1 MARRPALPD
10 LTPRL
15 LAGGP
20 NKPKDDD
27 RLGRRELLQRGALA
41 GLGMSLLPLR
51 ASAQPA
57 GRAGAR
63 VGRYA
68 VLGRTGMRV
77 SDISFGGSRLG
88 AGEGDIVRHALD
100 RGINYFDTA
109 DSYRGGDSET
119 TIGDALRG
127 KRDRVYIASKTW
139 ASPGD
144 RRDSMMRSL
153 EQSLRRL
160 RTDYVDVY
168 FNHAVNDVD
177 RLKNAEWREFTAR
190 AKQQGKIRFVGM
202 SGHAGRLIECLD
214 HALDTD
220 GVDVI
225 LVAHNFGQDP
235 AFHQQFTRSF
245 DFVARQPELP
255 RVLQKAKA
263 KGVGVIA
270 MKTLMGAR
278 LNDMRP
284 FERGGA
290 TFAQAAFRWVLSNRS
305 VDALI
310 ISMTSREGIDEYLG
324 ASGWQ
329 SAAGE
334 DLPLL
339 RRYAR
344 MNGASY
350 CRPACQDCLSACPYG
365 VPIGDVLRARMYAV
379 DYGDPALARSEYAML
394 PAGAAACLSCA
405 AQPCRGACPH
415 GLRIERLLPPTHRML
430 TS

>member
-1 MARRPALPD
+1 MGVVRKR
-10 LTPRL
+10 
-15 LAGGP
+15 
-20 NKPKDDD
+20 DDD
-27 RLGRRELLQRGALA
+27 RLGRRELLQGGAVA
-41 GLGMSLLPLR
+41 GLGMTALPLR
-51 ASAQPA
+51 
-57 GRAGAR
+57 GRAWAQS
-63 VGRYA
+63 GRPAAQVQRYTA
-68 VLGRTGMRV
+68 LGRTGLRV

-88 AGEGDIVRHALD
+88 AGEGDVVRHALD

-109 DSYRGGDSET
+109 DSYRGGESET
-119 TIGDALRG
+119 TIGEALRG
-127 KRDRVYIASKTW
+127 KRDRVHIASKTLT
-139 ASPGD
+139 SPSD

-177 RLKNAEWREFTAR
+177 RLKNPEWREFTAR

-214 HALDTD
+214 YALDTN

-225 LVAHNFGQDP
+225 LVAYNFGQDP
-235 AFHQQFTRSF
+235 AFLQQFTRSF

-255 RVLQKAKA
+255 RALEKAKA

-284 FERGGA
+284 FEKGGV
-290 TFAQAAFRWVLSNRS
+290 TFAQAAFRWVLSNRNA
-305 VDALI
+305 DALI
-310 ISMTSREGIDEYLG
+310 VSMTSGALIDEYLG
-324 ASGWQ
+324 ASGWR
-329 SAAGE
+329 ATAGE

-350 CRPACQDCLSACPYG
+350 CRHGCQDCLSACPYG
-365 VPIGDVLRARMYAV
+365 VPVGEVLRARMYAV
-379 DYGDPALARSEYAML
+379 DYGDLELARSEYAML
-394 PAGAAACLSCA
+394 SAGAAPCLSCA
-405 AQPCRGACPH
+405 ARPCLGACSH
-415 GLRIERLLPPTHRML
+415 GLPIERLLAPTHRML
-430 TS
+430 AQGGHSPGSRPRPS